1 MYFLGIIVYI
11 YLNRLYKALL
21 KARKQYEQGNEKLYL
36 KQQYDTASLVN
47 IAHRLF
53 LAMERFDSI
62 DAAPD
67 KTGKSKPE
75 YRKKHADLLNTLR
88 PNLYNGALFL
98 IGKQKY
104 DEAYNYLDTYI
115 DCANRPMFRSYAYSE
130 KDTVMPQAAYWA
142 VYCGYRMRARPS
154 TTPIWL

>member
-1 MYFLGIIVYI
+1 MKRLIFGMTLLMIAMAGQAQKKE
-11 YLNRLYKALL
+11 LSQARDNLKGNRNLPQTEQSMKNLL
-21 KARKQYEQGNEKLYL
+21 KDSANLGNKKIWLYLFDAIRKQYEQGNEKLYL

-75 YRKKHADLLNTLR
+75 YRKKHADLLHL
-88 PNLYNGALFL
+88 L
-98 IGKQKY
+98 
-104 DEAYNYLDTYI
+104 
-115 DCANRPMFRSYAYSE
+115 
-130 KDTVMPQAAYWA
+130 
-142 VYCGYRMRARPS
+142 
-154 TTPIWL
+154 